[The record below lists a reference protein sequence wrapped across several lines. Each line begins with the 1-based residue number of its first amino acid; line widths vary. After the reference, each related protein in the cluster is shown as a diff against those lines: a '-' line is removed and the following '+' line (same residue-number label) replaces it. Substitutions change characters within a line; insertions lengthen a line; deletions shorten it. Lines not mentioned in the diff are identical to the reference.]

1 MSMPMPYKRLDA
13 VSMLYPALS
22 FGKRG
27 YLFRLCAVLTEA
39 VDAELLGASVRALR
53 PRFPILY
60 THLKKTFLGYVHV
73 PAEDLNIIGREEPCL
88 TLPELYDTAKPA
100 FRIYCEGSRV
110 TMDVFHANADAG
122 AAIVYLQ
129 QLLEDYCMRLE
140 GREPCAPVPASEAE
154 LADDYL
160 RNFDRRKNA
169 SFVEKQAYQFRLPP
183 DGDYVRLTCLSINLG
198 GIKGRVKP
206 EGFTVN
212 DYLAAALYLAIARG
226 VHLPKEAPDVS
237 ISVPI
242 NLRPFFGSV
251 TQRNFSYYVNVRVP
265 AAAGMEEA
273 LHCVHRQVR
282 DAMQRERLLS
292 GIAATVKTANNF
304 FVRFTPRALK
314 EVIIRRVY
322 RSIAGQGLTTTLS
335 NIGFQKPAPAVLKKL
350 VRFEMYL
357 GAGGGGMTAAAVGCG
372 DRVSMCISA
381 SSRDRCVERAVE
393 ELLREDGIAFSVSE
407 QEFRDFKKIREF
419 SLAGLSSAHG

>member
-1 MSMPMPYKRLDA
+1 MSMPVPYERLDA

-27 YLFRLCAVLTEA
+27 YLFRLCAVLTEP
-39 VDAELLGASVRALR
+39 VDTELLGASVRALR

-88 TLPELYDTAKPA
+88 TLPELYNTVKPA
-100 FRIYCEGSRV
+100 FRIYCEGGRV
-110 TMDVFHANADAG
+110 TLDVFHANADAG

-129 QLLEDYCMRLE
+129 RLLEDYCMRLE
-140 GREPCAPVPASEAE
+140 GRKPCAPAPASAAE

-169 SFVEKQAYQFRLPP
+169 SFVEKQAYRFRLPP
-183 DGDYVRLTCLSINLG
+183 DGDYVRLTCFSIDLG
-198 GIKGRVKP
+198 GIKGRVAP

-212 DYLAAALYLAIARG
+212 DYLAAALHLAMARG
-226 VHLPKEAPDVS
+226 VPIPKDAPDVS
-237 ISVPI
+237 LSIPI

-251 TQRNFSYYVNVRVP
+251 TQRNFSYYVNVRIPVS
-265 AAAGMEEA
+265 AGMEQA
-273 LHCVHRQVR
+273 LRCVHRQVR
-282 DAMQRERLLS
+282 AAMQRDRLLA
-292 GIAATVKTANNF
+292 GIAATVKTANNV
-304 FVRFTPRALK
+304 FVRYTPRAVK
-314 EVIIRRVY
+314 EFVIRRIY
-322 RSIAGQGLTTTLS
+322 RVIAGTGLTTTLS
-335 NIGFQKPAPAVLKKL
+335 NIGLQRPAPVLAKRL

-372 DRVSMCISA
+372 QAVSLCVSA
-381 SSRDRCVERAVE
+381 SSQNRCVERALE
-393 ELLREDGIAFSVSE
+393 AILREDGIPFTLSK
-407 QEFRDFKKIREF
+407 QEFRDFQKLREG
-419 SLAGLSSAHG
+419 SPAGL

>member
-1 MSMPMPYKRLDA
+1 MPVPYERLDA
-13 VSMLYPALS
+13 VSVLYPALS

-27 YLFRLCAVLTEA
+27 YVFRLCAVLTEE
-39 VDAELLGASVRALR
+39 VDAQLLRESVRALR

-60 THLKKTFLGYVHV
+60 THLKKTFFSYAHV
-73 PAEDLNIIGREEPCL
+73 PADDLDIVGQEEPCL
-88 TLPELYDTAKPA
+88 ILPELYDTAKPA
-100 FRIYCEGSRV
+100 FRIYCEGSRIA
-110 TMDVFHANADAG
+110 MDVFHANADAG
-122 AAIVYLQ
+122 AAIQYLQ
-129 QLLEDYCMRLE
+129 QLLADYCSRLE
-140 GREPCAPVPASEAE
+140 EGAPGTACPASEDE

-160 RNFDRRKNA
+160 RNFDRTKNA
-169 SFVEKQAYQFRLPP
+169 SFAEKRAYRFRLAP
-183 DGDYVRLTCLSINLG
+183 DGDYVRLTCISISLS
-198 GIKGRVKP
+198 GIKGRIKP

-212 DYLAAALYLAIARG
+212 DYLTAALYLAIARG

-273 LHCVHRQVR
+273 LRCVHRQVR

-292 GIAATVKTANNF
+292 GIAATVKTANNV

-357 GAGGGGMTAAAVGCG
+357 GAGGGGMNASAVGCG
-372 DRVSMCISA
+372 ERVSMCMSA
-381 SSRDRCVERAVE
+381 SSRDRCVERAFE

-407 QEFRDFKKIREF
+407 QEFRDFKKIREV
-419 SLAGLSSAHG
+419 SLTGLSSAHG